1 MVAMPLK
8 ICQVTTSV
16 LPFDLS
22 KKLNVPIQWPSGVI
36 RSVSFIETLTCF
48 DVINSCWYTCTF
60 NILGRCAKGL
70 SWNHGKEETLFMS
83 ASSSYSVIYLDIFA
97 GLVGL
102 ICRFFY
108 VIVGFSSLA
117 ELKREN
123 LSAIDESSGD
133 RSDFDVTIDSRG
145 RYWIWSTP

>member
-1 MVAMPLK
+1 
-8 ICQVTTSV
+8 
-16 LPFDLS
+16 
-22 KKLNVPIQWPSGVI
+22 
-36 RSVSFIETLTCF
+36 
-48 DVINSCWYTCTF
+48 
-60 NILGRCAKGL
+60 
-70 SWNHGKEETLFMS
+70 MS

-133 RSDFDVTIDSRG
+133 RSDFDVTIDLRG
-145 RYWIWSTP
+145 RYWI